1 MNAKHVENESHVDNE
16 SVKTWW
22 MLMEWFLLV
31 KRPIELR
38 NMGCNVLWCLASW
51 SLHDIAM
58 KDVVLDLTILGET
71 SFVRKTV
78 YVFISAVSLWPNNF
92 FSFLFFCFPDWNS
105 DYLCKLCIVSTALRS
120 IASVTTWT
128 IWDYLGLVPTSESS
142 HGSSSHMAENLGK
155 IGLVPSRDHD
165 FRKILLKTV
174 HL

>member
-1 MNAKHVENESHVDNE
+1 MTNANG
-16 SVKTWW
+16 
-22 MLMEWFLLV
+22 MILLV
-31 KRPIELR
+31 KCSIELR

-58 KDVVLDLTILGET
+58 KEVVLDLTILVL
-71 SFVRKTV
+71 FVKLL
-78 YVFISAVSLWPNNF
+78 VFISAVSLWPTVF
-92 FSFLFFCFPDWNS
+92 SCSFLFCFPDWNS
-105 DYLCKLCIVSTALRS
+105 DCLYKLCMVSTALRL